1 MAPVHFFSLSL
12 FRITVANVHSFPS
25 LPLDERFHLLAGK
38 WLLRIHRVPALR
50 RLSSGVSLPK
60 TDIREGVEEI
70 QFHDYKHFLTDFR
83 RKTALRVNRDG
94 FHFDLFRAE
103 VVGKIE

>member
-1 MAPVHFFSLSL
+1 MYILFPLCLSMSDSI
-12 FRITVANVHSFPS
+12 FWPGNGFCAST
-25 LPLDERFHLLAGK
+25 
-38 WLLRIHRVPALR
+38 VPALR